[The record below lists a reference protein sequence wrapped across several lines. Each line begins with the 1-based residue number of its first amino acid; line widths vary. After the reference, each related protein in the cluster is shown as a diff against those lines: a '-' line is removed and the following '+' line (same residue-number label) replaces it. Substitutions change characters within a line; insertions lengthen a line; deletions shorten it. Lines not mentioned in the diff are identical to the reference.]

1 MAGEGRVA
9 KRPGT
14 GNEGH
19 RVSSAPRLYAFGVAL
34 VLFFVSWAAIAAR
47 PWQPKAAKTV
57 DPRVLALTARE
68 KQLRGEALVLQRKLK
83 RQWALYQQ
91 SLELR
96 KSQIAAARW
105 QHEQAVAAAAA
116 AAAAAAR
123 VGQSK
128 APTSPA
134 SARSTAT
141 PAPAPGGSPTPKPP
155 PAPAPTSEPPPPQ
168 PIVVQLPPE
177 VVVVELPPVTV
188 SSTS

>member
-1 MAGEGRVA
+1 MSAEDGVT
-9 KRPGT
+9 KRPGAPT
-14 GNEGH
+14 E
-19 RVSSAPRLYAFGVAL
+19 RRRASSAPRLYAFGVAL
-34 VLFFVSWAAIAAR
+34 VLFFMSWAAIAAR
-47 PWQPKAAKTV
+47 PWQPKPAKKG

-141 PAPAPGGSPTPKPP
+141 PAPAPGGSPNPNPP
-155 PAPAPTSEPPPPQ
+155 PAPAPTSEPPPPA